1 MAADRKLLAA
11 AFAAIAFLTAGPAR
25 GAVTRPTQ
33 TAPAAGAVV
42 QFLPSFA
49 WTPVAGADKYEFQ
62 ISADAGMN
70 SPVLG
75 IGKDDFF
82 TRNTRATLTKTIPN
96 GTYYWRVRATNAAGG
111 ISNWTEPRSFRKL
124 WNLQPALQSPSSGDS
139 LTFPTSPVVLTWS
152 GVPGAA
158 HYLVSAASDPSLG
171 SLVLKYVNQDD
182 PKGPPNVAATSA
194 AITSALA
201 PGSYYWSVTP
211 VDAEGNRGVSTPV
224 ASFNWLWPTV
234 TTTHLEDLNPAPEA
248 YDPRFSWDPV
258 PGAARYEVEIN
269 SSSDF
274 TLGSKVCCD
283 GATIATSISPTT
295 VLKDNVYY
303 WRVRALDPDGN
314 SGVWNQGTPFTKTFD
329 KVAPAGPVTGSSIK
343 NVRMRDNLAD
353 PGTDVDTGT
362 AGYQTNVPVVRWDPV
377 PGAASYEI
385 EVVPWTGAICDWG
398 ISSPYLKK
406 TSVPEW
412 TPLSS
417 TASNPV
423 TWQGTLAEDGVPKVV
438 PGEWCVRV
446 RARADRAAGSQ
457 EVWGDYTYLSNG
469 STDTSEEVGEAFDW
483 ADYPDP
489 TDPLASP
496 GCVSGIRVYPCAGDY
511 TLPQTGTTIGQTP
524 LFTWKAV
531 SGMNSYFVVVAKDAN
546 FSNIVDEAFTRV
558 PVYAPRNSLKP
569 TTYSDETTLYYWAV
583 LPGTALDGS
592 DAPPLS
598 VASAAKGSF
607 QKQSAPPGL
616 VSPSSVQAF
625 LDQPTFRWTPTLGA
639 RRYRLQVA
647 ADPTFGSPLDDVVTD
662 ATSYSS
668 DTTYPADTV
677 LYWRVRADDEN
688 LTGLTWSA
696 TGTFQKKLAAPVA
709 SASNPTQGESLPVWA
724 WSSVQGAASY
734 DLSVDQPDGSHRD
747 YSDIR
752 TPAASFIKMTG
763 TGVWHWRVRAEFP
776 KDLTGSVPGPYMA
789 TQSFTRTIGEPANA
803 KTDSA
808 KDHILLSWD
817 PRLGVK
823 EYKVQIA
830 SSPDFSHVVET
841 VSTDNPS
848 YAPTMT
854 SYGYT
859 TSNTLYWHVAG
870 VDEDRNQ
877 GDWSQSQQIRLLPR
891 LRVSVSGLA
900 RPKRS
905 STVRVT
911 VMNTLG
917 KRLSAAKVR
926 LTGVGVRPVTG
937 KTNRLGQVVFKVRPK
952 KKGKLFVSA
961 TKSGFQPAYGTLK
974 VR

>member
-1 MAADRKLLAA
+1 MLR
-11 AFAAIAFLTAGPAR
+11 
-25 GAVTRPTQ
+25 
-33 TAPAAGAVV
+33 
-42 QFLPSFA
+42 
-49 WTPVAGADKYEFQ
+49 
-62 ISADAGMN
+62 
-70 SPVLG
+70 
-75 IGKDDFF
+75 
-82 TRNTRATLTKTIPN
+82 
-96 GTYYWRVRATNAAGG
+96 
-111 ISNWTEPRSFRKL
+111 
-124 WNLQPALQSPSSGDS
+124 
-139 LTFPTSPVVLTWS
+139 
-152 GVPGAA
+152 
-158 HYLVSAASDPSLG
+158 
-171 SLVLKYVNQDD
+171 
-182 PKGPPNVAATSA
+182 
-194 AITSALA
+194 
-201 PGSYYWSVTP
+201 
-211 VDAEGNRGVSTPV
+211 
-224 ASFNWLWPTV
+224 
-234 TTTHLEDLNPAPEA
+234 
-248 YDPRFSWDPV
+248 
-258 PGAARYEVEIN
+258 
-269 SSSDF
+269 
-274 TLGSKVCCD
+274 
-283 GATIATSISPTT
+283 
-295 VLKDNVYY
+295 
-303 WRVRALDPDGN
+303 
-314 SGVWNQGTPFTKTFD
+314 
-329 KVAPAGPVTGSSIK
+329 
-343 NVRMRDNLAD
+343 
-353 PGTDVDTGT
+353 
-362 AGYQTNVPVVRWDPV
+362 
-377 PGAASYEI
+377 
-385 EVVPWTGAICDWG
+385 
-398 ISSPYLKK
+398 
-406 TSVPEW
+406 
-412 TPLSS
+412 
-417 TASNPV
+417 
-423 TWQGTLAEDGVPKVV
+423 
-438 PGEWCVRV
+438 
-446 RARADRAAGSQ
+446 
-457 EVWGDYTYLSNG
+457 
-469 STDTSEEVGEAFDW
+469 
-483 ADYPDP
+483 
-489 TDPLASP
+489 
-496 GCVSGIRVYPCAGDY
+496 
-511 TLPQTGTTIGQTP
+511 
-524 LFTWKAV
+524 
-531 SGMNSYFVVVAKDAN
+531 
-546 FSNIVDEAFTRV
+546 
-558 PVYAPRNSLKP
+558 
-569 TTYSDETTLYYWAV
+569 
-583 LPGTALDGS
+583 
-592 DAPPLS
+592 
-598 VASAAKGSF
+598 KGSF

-677 LYWRVRADDEN
+677 LYWRVPTDDEN

-696 TGTFQKKLAAPVA
+696 TGTFQKKLAAPA
-709 SASNPTQGESLPVWA
+709 PSASNPSQGESLPVWA

-747 YSDIR
+747 YSGIR

-776 KDLTGSVPGPYMA
+776 KDSTGSVPGPYMA

-911 VMNTLG
+911 VMNNLG